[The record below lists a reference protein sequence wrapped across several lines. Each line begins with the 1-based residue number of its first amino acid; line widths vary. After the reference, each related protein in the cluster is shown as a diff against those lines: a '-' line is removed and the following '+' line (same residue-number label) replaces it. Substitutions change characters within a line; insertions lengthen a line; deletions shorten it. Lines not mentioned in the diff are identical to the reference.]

1 MSARSRL
8 ECPPHY
14 TAGRTAAQDDVSF
27 LKFQSNNTVI
37 AVIFHRVLRSVG
49 GRVSNLPL
57 NDLSWVYGFLANQ
70 ERQSAVSARKCE
82 ENKGT
87 PQNCFKMA
95 E

>member
-57 NDLSWVYGFLANQ
+57 NDLLNWSTDVSISFGAWE
-70 ERQSAVSARKCE
+70 ERE
-82 ENKGT
+82 WLT
-87 PQNCFKMA
+87 PLDLLN
-95 E
+95 